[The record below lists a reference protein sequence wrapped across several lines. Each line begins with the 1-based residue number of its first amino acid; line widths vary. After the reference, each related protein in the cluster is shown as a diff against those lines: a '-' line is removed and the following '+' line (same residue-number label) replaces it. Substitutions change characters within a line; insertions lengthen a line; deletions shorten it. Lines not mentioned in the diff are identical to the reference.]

1 MTSRRT
7 LGPLHVTRDRGEAH
21 RFLAAIYP
29 AELRWVTDEAVC
41 ASADP
46 EAWWPEQGNTV
57 ADIKKL
63 CQTCP
68 LLEPCREYQLSQ
80 SRWGDFGGIW
90 GGLNEPERR
99 EIRRKRRAA

>member
-21 RFLAAIYP
+21 RVLAAIYP
-29 AELRWVTDEAVC
+29 ADLSWVDASAVC

-46 EAWWPEQGNTV
+46 EAFWPEQGTSA

-63 CQTCP
+63 CQQCP
-68 LLEPCREYQLSQ
+68 LLEPCLAYGLAHPE
-80 SRWGDFGGIW
+80 FGGIW
-90 GGLNEPERR
+90 GGTGTHDRKEL
-99 EIRRKRRAA
+99 RRKRKAA